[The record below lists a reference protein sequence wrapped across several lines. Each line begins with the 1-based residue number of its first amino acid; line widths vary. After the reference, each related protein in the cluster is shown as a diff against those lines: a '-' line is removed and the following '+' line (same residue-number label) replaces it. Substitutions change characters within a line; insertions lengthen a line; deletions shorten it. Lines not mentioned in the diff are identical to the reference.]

1 MERGQRGR
9 EEKNGK
15 NREINLKQNWPLLV
29 LGISLSKQE
38 KKEIGL
44 SKHTKKNW
52 FIQTADKRMGLSKHT
67 KNNCFIQTYE
77 KELDCLNIL
86 HLCWGIFFSN
96 LVKFTAV
103 MKSFKTVA

>member
-44 SKHTKKNW
+44 SKHTKKN
-52 FIQTADKRMGLSKHT
+52 
-67 KNNCFIQTYE
+67 CFIQTYE